1 MQGGMWFGAGLQM
14 LAEDRSRAA
23 GRVARLCGLEADRD
37 VWACGARSCVYYD
50 DDALRCGLLVRDI
63 PARVDDKTLRWL
75 LGRKR
80 IDHDALDE
88 ILAVRSG
95 SL

>member
-14 LAEDRSRAA
+14 LA
-23 GRVARLCGLEADRD
+23 
-37 VWACGARSCVYYD
+37 

-63 PARVDDKTLRWL
+63 PARVDEKTLRWL
-75 LGRKR
+75 LGRKG
-80 IDHDALDE
+80 IDHEVLDE